1 MFKNIDTDGSGTI
14 TFDELRTGLHR
25 LGSKLTESEI
35 KQLMEAVR
43 RKDITNPLGGIIK
56 HFKRN
61 QKLITL
67 LISFLFIG

>member
-43 RKDITNPLGGIIK
+43 RQEHKSTW
-56 HFKRN
+56 
-61 QKLITL
+61 
-67 LISFLFIG
+67 

>member
-43 RKDITNPLGGIIK
+43 RKDITNPLGDIIK

>member
-43 RKDITNPLGGIIK
+43 RKDNTNPLGDIIK

-61 QKLITL
+61 QKLITF
-67 LISFLFIG
+67 INLFCS